1 MKSRW
6 LSARAL
12 WLHAALI
19 VWVTGCVAAS
29 VWQVGRAIQGNTLSY
44 MYSFEWPFFAVIGVV
59 GWWALVHV
67 DATEEALP
75 TNRGV
80 NEQEVRT
87 AATHARERDRASED
101 AELAAYNDH
110 LAALADTSK
119 KRLFGH

>member
-1 MKSRW
+1 M
-6 LSARAL
+6 RAL
-12 WLHAALI
+12 WLHAALV

-59 GWWALVHV
+59 GWWALIHV

-75 TNRGV
+75 TSRV
-80 NEQEVRT
+80 AQEQEVRT
-87 AATHARERDRASED
+87 AATHARERDRANED